1 MEREENCRWIEEAR
15 GGKRWNYGK
24 LCSPCDFR
32 RYELSH
38 ATLRTF
44 SPLRHPFLP
53 LRIKCP
59 MSKVEHIFE
68 NKNFPIISRFY
79 LILKKKKT
87 SLSENSN
94 RRHYR
99 ARRERR
105 EQYALQHFLLR
116 VRERERERVGVVNG
130 KDRGFS
136 RGNRGGKTVT
146 EAVLDDKD
154 KYIEEVL

>member
-79 LILKKKKT
+79 LILKKKKPV
-87 SLSENSN
+87 SLKILIDVIIV
-94 RRHYR
+94 R
-99 ARRERR
+99 AERDANNTPYNISSSVC
-105 EQYALQHFLLR
+105 E
-116 VRERERERVGVVNG
+116 RERERELA
-130 KDRGFS
+130 S
-136 RGNRGGKTVT
+136 SMGKT
-146 EAVLDDKD
+146 AVSRAETVAEKP
-154 KYIEEVL
+154 